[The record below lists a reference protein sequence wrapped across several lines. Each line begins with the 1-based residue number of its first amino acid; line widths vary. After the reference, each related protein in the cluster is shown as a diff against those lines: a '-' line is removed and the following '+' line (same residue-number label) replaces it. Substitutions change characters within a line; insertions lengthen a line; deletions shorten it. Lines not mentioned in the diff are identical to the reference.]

1 MKINLITAPDIVYN
15 NAYSILMICPTD
27 GLKLEL
33 QSPLSEFDID
43 VNIYMANANDH
54 VDIKWLLSISKWA
67 DIVIFDIDNSPTQV
81 QELRSYLISLSNVFW
96 LTNHE
101 YLYYNILSTN
111 REYNLD
117 FLQQKLG
124 GYIEK
129 KQRTA
134 D

>member
-1 MKINLITAPDIVYN
+1 VKINLITAPDIVYN

-33 QSPLSEFDID
+33 QSHLSEFDID

-81 QELRSYLISLSNVFW
+81 QELQSYLISLSNVFW

-134 D
+134 E

>member
-33 QSPLSEFDID
+33 QSHLSEFDID

>member
-33 QSPLSEFDID
+33 QSHLSEFDID

-81 QELRSYLISLSNVFW
+81 QELQSYLISLSNVFW

-134 D
+134 N

>member
-33 QSPLSEFDID
+33 QSHLSEFDID

-81 QELRSYLISLSNVFW
+81 QELQSYLISLSNVFW

-134 D
+134 E

>member
-1 MKINLITAPDIVYN
+1 VKINLITAPDIVYN

-33 QSPLSEFDID
+33 QSHLSEFDID

-81 QELRSYLISLSNVFW
+81 QELQSYLISLSNVFW

-129 KQRTA
+129 K
-134 D
+134 

>member
-33 QSPLSEFDID
+33 QSHLSEFDID

-81 QELRSYLISLSNVFW
+81 QELQSYLISLSNVFW

-129 KQRTA
+129 K
-134 D
+134 

>member
-1 MKINLITAPDIVYN
+1 VKINLITAPDIVYN

-33 QSPLSEFDID
+33 QSHLSEFDID

>member
-1 MKINLITAPDIVYN
+1 VKINLITAPDIVYN

-33 QSPLSEFDID
+33 QSHLSEFDID

-81 QELRSYLISLSNVFW
+81 QELQSYLISLSNVFW

>member
-1 MKINLITAPDIVYN
+1 
-15 NAYSILMICPTD
+15 MICPTD

-33 QSPLSEFDID
+33 QSHLSEFDID

>member
-33 QSPLSEFDID
+33 QSHLSEFDID

-81 QELRSYLISLSNVFW
+81 QELQSYLISLSNVFW